1 MSVLKTKGTNIRHT
15 HSKNEEEVI
24 WKDVV
29 GYEGLYRVSNDGV
42 VKNIPRTFK
51 MKDGRNRTIK
61 KETIMSFEIDK
72 DGYYRVGLRKN
83 AKQLNHYVH
92 RLVANAFIHNPN
104 NKEQVNHIDG
114 IKNNN
119 NVENLE
125 WVTHK
130 ENREHAAANGLVPD
144 QWGRKNP
151 NSKLTEQDVLLIKK
165 LKEDGMTYRE
175 VSENIGTSISNVK
188 NIVLGRTWKWL
199 FDKEADQR

>member
-1 MSVLKTKGTNIRHT
+1 MSVLKTKGKNIRPT
-15 HSKNEEEVI
+15 HSKSEKEVI
-24 WKDVV
+24 WKHVV

-42 VKNIPRTFK
+42 VKNVPRTFK
-51 MKDGRNRTIK
+51 MKDGRNHTIK
-61 KETIMSFEIDK
+61 KETIMRFEIDK
-72 DGYYRVGLRKN
+72 DGYFRIGLTKN
-83 AKQLNHYVH
+83 AKQINYYVH
-92 RLVANAFIHNPN
+92 RLVAIAFIHNQN

-130 ENREHAAANGLVPD
+130 ENKAHAAANGLVSD
-144 QWGRKNP
+144 QWGIKNP
-151 NSKLTEQDVLLIKK
+151 NSKLTEQEVLLIKK

-175 VSENIGTSISNVK
+175 VSKIIGTSISNVK

-199 FDKEADQR
+199 FNKEADQR